1 MGFIVGHSAAT
12 AAAAAAA
19 AAAADAAAA
28 AAAAAT
34 AAAAAAVAAHRVGDV
49 DSRGGMGVPSFR
61 TVVSHACF
69 GRKHQTL
76 GRNPNGW
83 CALPLDK
90 SEPPLRPSSSWWVV
104 LVVLTD
110 TMILHTGVP
119 VLPLATTG
127 VPNPRELP
135 WRNSHGNSRARREL
149 PWSTGLPVD
158 PREFPQKI
166 FHDVAAAIGDGGPR
180 RPGRPLPTLHH
191 LHDMPALYLVL

>member
-19 AAAADAAAA
+19 AAAADAAA

-61 TVVSHACF
+61 SLLNVFCSRSDRHSRIRCW

-149 PWSTGLPVD
+149 PWSTRLPV
-158 PREFPQKI
+158 KI
-166 FHDVAAAIGDGGPR
+166 TGTPVE
-180 RPGRPLPTLHH
+180 
-191 LHDMPALYLVL
+191 